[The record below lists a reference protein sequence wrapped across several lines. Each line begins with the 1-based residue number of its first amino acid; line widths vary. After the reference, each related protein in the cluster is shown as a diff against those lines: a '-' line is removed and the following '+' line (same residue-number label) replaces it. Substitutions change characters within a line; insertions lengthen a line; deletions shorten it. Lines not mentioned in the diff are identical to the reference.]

1 MMSSHGLLPILTFFI
16 ALNFMHAKHFLAETE
31 DKKESLK
38 EEVGSYKEGWLE
50 LF

>member
-38 EEVGSYKEGWLE
+38 VGSYKEGMLE